1 MPTVPRLRVRDAPD
15 RGRVGATDDL
25 GGSRMPTHDD
35 ARGREATTGAPAA
48 TGRRWADVAPPAW
61 LLRWALAAAC
71 LLVLAG
77 AVWLLAELVSMVTLL
92 AVSVVV
98 ALLLAGV
105 LAPAVGWAGRHRVPR
120 GVASGL
126 AVGLVLVVTAG
137 VLTLVGARLA
147 DQLPQFRDQLD
158 EATTE
163 MSSALGVEIPNPL
176 QGGGGD
182 QGGNEQGGGGSG
194 GSALVDA
201 AAETLSV
208 ATDVLLGLFLVLVFL
223 FLLLRS
229 GDRMWEWVLEKL
241 GGRVREDVDA
251 AAHAAWHTVGAY
263 VRGLTL
269 VAAFDAVG
277 IGLGLVLL
285 GVPLALTLALLQFVA
300 SYIPTIG
307 SIAAGAVAVVIG
319 YVGGGVGTAVAV
331 AVLALVVQQIG
342 NNVIEPFV
350 MQRNL
355 PVNAFAVL
363 AAVTAG
369 GLLWGI
375 AGALLFVPLTAAVS
389 AAGHELWTRRGRRP
403 LVGGEAPSG
412 GTAGAA

>member
-1 MPTVPRLRVRDAPD
+1 
-15 RGRVGATDDL
+15 
-25 GGSRMPTHDD
+25 MPTHDD
-35 ARGREATTGAPAA
+35 ARGRETTAGAPAT

-61 LLRWALAAAC
+61 LLRWALTAAC

-120 GVASGL
+120 GVASGV
-126 AVGLVLVVTAG
+126 AVGLVVVVTAG

-147 DQLPQFRDQLD
+147 DQLPQFSDQLD

-163 MSSALGVEIPNPL
+163 LSSALGVEIPNPL
-176 QGGGGD
+176 SGGAG
-182 QGGNEQGGGGSG
+182 EQGGGEQGAGEQGGGESG

-229 GDRMWEWVLEKL
+229 GDRMWGWVLEKL

-251 AAHAAWHTVGAY
+251 AAHAAWRTVGAY

-285 GVPLALTLALLQFVA
+285 GVPLALTLAVLQFVA

-307 SIAAGAVAVVIG
+307 SIVAGAVAVVIA
-319 YVGGGVGTAVAV
+319 YVGGGLGTAVAV

-389 AAGHELWTRRGRRP
+389 AAGHELWTRHGRRP

-412 GTAGAA
+412 GTAGTA

>member
-1 MPTVPRLRVRDAPD
+1 
-15 RGRVGATDDL
+15 
-25 GGSRMPTHDD
+25 MPTHDD
-35 ARGREATTGAPAA
+35 ARGREPTTAAPPA

-61 LLRWALAAAC
+61 LLRWALTTAC

-77 AVWLLAELVSMVTLL
+77 AVWLLAELVSMMTLL
-92 AVSVVV
+92 VVSVVV

-120 GVASGL
+120 GAASGL
-126 AVGLVLVVTAG
+126 AVGLVVLVTAG

-163 MSSALGVEIPNPL
+163 LSSGLGVEIPNPL
-176 QGGGGD
+176 SGGG
-182 QGGNEQGGGGSG
+182 EQGGGEGG
-194 GSALVDA
+194 GSSLVDA

-223 FLLLRS
+223 FLFLRS

-263 VRGLTL
+263 VRGLTV

-307 SIAAGAVAVVIG
+307 SIVAGAVAVGIA
-319 YVGGGVGTAVAV
+319 YVGGGLGTAVAV

-389 AAGHELWTRRGRRP
+389 AAGHELWTRRGRRS
-403 LVGGEAPSG
+403 LVGGEPAG